1 VGRDLRP
8 ALEVAGFEAFLTFSE
23 SVDTYNGSW
32 RGALHEVVLILAQYG
47 YLVVFVWVLAEQ
59 VGLPIPALPLLLSAG
74 ALAGQHKMSL
84 LLLLLTS
91 VIACL
96 VSDTFWYELGKRR
109 GGAVLNV
116 LCRMSLE
123 PDSCVER
130 TRGTFDRRG
139 PQSLLYAKFVPGLN
153 TVAAPIAGMSRVPY
167 SRFLFFDVIGS
178 LIWAASSLVVG
189 YLFSER
195 VDAILQ
201 RSQVL
206 GKFIAVLA
214 VLGIVAWIVWKYD
227 QRRRFLKSV
236 MVARITPDELH
247 AKIAAGE
254 EPVIID
260 LRHPLDFLTDPRTL
274 PGAIQIRMDDLATR
288 AHEIPRGREIILYC
302 T

>member
-1 VGRDLRP
+1 M
-8 ALEVAGFEAFLTFSE
+8 
-23 SVDTYNGSW
+23 
-32 RGALHEVVLILAQYG
+32 HELVNSLAQYG
-47 YLVVFVWVLAEQ
+47 YVVVFVWVLAEQ
-59 VGLPIPALPLLLSAG
+59 IGLPIPALPLLLSAG

-91 VIACL
+91 LIACL
-96 VSDTFWYELGKRR
+96 VSDSFWYELGRRR

-130 TRGTFDRRG
+130 TKGTFDRRG

-153 TVAAPIAGMSRVPY
+153 TVAAPIAGMSRLPY
-167 SRFLFFDVIGS
+167 SRFLLYDVVGS
-178 LIWAASSLVVG
+178 LVWAASSLVVG

-201 RSQVL
+201 RSQAL
-206 GKFIAVLA
+206 GKVVAALA
-214 VLGIVAWIVWKYD
+214 VAGIVAWIVWKYV

-236 MVARITPDELH
+236 MVARITPHELQS
-247 AKIAAGE
+247 KIDAGE
-254 EPVIID
+254 QPVIVD
-260 LRHPLDFLTDPRTL
+260 LRHPLDLLTDPRTL
-274 PGAIQIRMDDLATR
+274 PGAIRIRMDELASR
-288 AHEIPRGREIILYC
+288 AMEIPRGREIILYC